1 MRLLLVE
8 DEKPLSNALAT
19 ILKHNNYS
27 IDCVY
32 DGLSALDYIE
42 TGIYDAIIL
51 DIMLPKMDGIE
62 VLKTIRGNKNNVP
75 VILLTAKSDV
85 EDKVK
90 GLDSGADDY
99 LTKPFSTK
107 ELLARIRAI
116 TRRQDITQN
125 NIIEFGDLRLN
136 KLSFEL
142 SLNKSSNNSLRL
154 SNKEFQMMEMF
165 INNHNNM
172 ISIEKFM
179 DKIWGFDSDAE
190 INVVWTYICYL
201 RKKLKILNSKV
212 RIIAV
217 RNIGYTLEYKQDGD
231 NDD

>member
-32 DGLSALDYIE
+32 DGLEALDYIE

-51 DIMLPKMDGIE
+51 DIMLPKMDGIQ
-62 VLKTIRGNKNNVP
+62 VLKTIRANKNNVP

-116 TRRQDITQN
+116 TRRQDITKN
-125 NIIEFGDLRLN
+125 NIIEFGDLKLN
-136 KLSFEL
+136 KLSYEL
-142 SLNKSSNNSLRL
+142 SLDNNSLRL

-165 INNHNNM
+165 INYHNTI

-190 INVVWTYICYL
+190 MNVVWTYICYL
-201 RKKLKILNSKV
+201 RKKLKILDSKV
-212 RIIAV
+212 QIKAV
-217 RNIGYTLEYKQDGD
+217 RNIGYTLEYKQDGANHD
-231 NDD
+231 

>member
-8 DEKPLSNALAT
+8 DEIPLSNALAT

-27 IDCVY
+27 VDCVY

-42 TGIYDAIIL
+42 TDIYDAIIL

-62 VLKTIRGNKNNVP
+62 VLKTIRNNKYTVP

-99 LTKPFSTK
+99 LTKPFNSK
-107 ELLARIRAI
+107 ELLARIRAV

-125 NIIEFGDLRLN
+125 NIIEFGDLKLN

-142 SLNKSSNNSLRL
+142 SLNEKSLRL

-165 INNHNNM
+165 ITNHNNM

-179 DKIWGFDSDAE
+179 DKIWGFDSESE

-201 RKKLKILNSKV
+201 RKKLKTLNSKV
-212 RIIAV
+212 RITAV

-231 NDD
+231 KDD

>member
-32 DGLSALDYIE
+32 DGLEALDYIE

-62 VLKTIRGNKNNVP
+62 VLKTIRANKNNVP

-116 TRRQDITQN
+116 TRRQDTTKN
-125 NIIEFGDLRLN
+125 NIIEFGDLKLN
-136 KLSFEL
+136 KLSYEL
-142 SLNKSSNNSLRL
+142 SLDNNSLRL

-165 INNHNNM
+165 INYHNTI

-190 INVVWTYICYL
+190 MNVVWTYICYL
-201 RKKLKILNSKV
+201 RKKLKILDSKV
-212 RIIAV
+212 QIKAV
-217 RNIGYTLEYKQDGD
+217 RNIGYTLEYKQDGAN
-231 NDD
+231 ND